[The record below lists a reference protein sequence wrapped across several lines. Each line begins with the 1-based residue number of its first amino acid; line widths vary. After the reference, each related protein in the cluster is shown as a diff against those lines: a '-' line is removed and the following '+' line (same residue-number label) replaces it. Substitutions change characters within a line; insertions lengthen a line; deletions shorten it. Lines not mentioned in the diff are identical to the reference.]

1 MELTF
6 SFFISVLAE
15 FKMEMREAAEAG
27 FKKKTGLHKHTH

>member
-27 FKKKTGLHKHTH
+27 LKKNRSA